1 MQRRLAS
8 NTLEQLMNFRFF
20 SLCLLS
26 GIVGLYYHAQA
37 EDQTPGF
44 GHARQALYQ
53 MSYGYLFLKVILH
66 F

>member
-1 MQRRLAS
+1 MQPGLAS

-26 GIVGLYYHAQA
+26 GIVGMYYHAQA

-53 MSYGYLFLKVILH
+53 MSYGYLF
-66 F
+66 